1 MENGVLRNHFR
12 VECEPHFF
20 SPHGQANRANFK
32 CTTKTS
38 ILIYNLINQNTRQ
51 VCGYQESTRTSDKF
65 VGTKMWDITAVF
77 SPPALCSSILTWLSS
92 TAPAL
97 QLLRGIIPGRTPPSQ
112 ADAASTMA
120 QRSPAFLEPRS
131 PPLAGPPCL
140 VHPTPLRIWEHWWP
154 RWGDCPS
161 LSSSCSLCWET
172 ISQSIILTTKGFFI
186 IVSIL
191 LVN

>member
-77 SPPALCSSILTWLSS
+77 SPPALRSSILTWLSS

-97 QLLRGIIPGRTPPSQ
+97 QLSSG
-112 ADAASTMA
+112 AS
-120 QRSPAFLEPRS
+120 F
-131 PPLAGPPCL
+131 LAGHLLLRLMLPPQWPKGLLPFWSQDLLLLQAHRASCIRRL
-140 VHPTPLRIWEHWWP
+140 SGFGSIGGPGEGTVLHWAP
-154 RWGDCPS
+154 PAPSAQGPS
-161 LSSSCSLCWET
+161 LKASF
-172 ISQSIILTTKGFFI
+172 SQQRDFS
-186 IVSIL
+186 
-191 LVN
+191 